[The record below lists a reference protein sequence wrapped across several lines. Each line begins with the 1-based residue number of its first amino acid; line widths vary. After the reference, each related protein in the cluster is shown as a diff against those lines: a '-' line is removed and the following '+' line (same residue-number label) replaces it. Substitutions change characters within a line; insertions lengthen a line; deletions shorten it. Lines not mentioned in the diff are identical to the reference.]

1 MFQRREPKPAPVP
14 GASDAHRACNRC
26 GGNQVAAP
34 PLPSRAQSEAA
45 AESCAG
51 WLNAEL
57 SRP

>member
-1 MFQRREPKPAPVP
+1 MFHKREPKPAPVP
-14 GASDAHRACNRC
+14 GASDDHRTCRCC
-26 GGNQVAAP
+26 GGVQVAAP

-57 SRP
+57 MRP